1 MHWGSGARPCQLAGT
16 GIHNTRGKVSGLS
29 AAVAW
34 QGMCRGHQTATPLR
48 TITPVPHGWARGS
61 IHTTDTLG
69 SSLPGLSHRK
79 QTQNTRTLC
88 PRVPQARTHTPRHA
102 EDTRYRYPQAA
113 SERPLSGA
121 HSHSCNTRLRR
132 TTLSALGGAA
142 RVARRRSHS
151 RRPLWGPHEAA
162 KSPQRDQLSRGS
174 LLPQLG
180 SNQTHLRQPLPWR
193 VRPKCESAPVTHHR
207 LQGVRPAL
215 GCLLLKLRDEQSDS
229 PASSTRASNSS
240 CQAQLWPPAPSA
252 FPRGTYGPPA
262 RAQRGC
268 RLP

>member
-1 MHWGSGARPCQLAGT
+1 MPTGRDRNPQHKRQGLWVVSCCGMAGHVSRSPNSDPTQDYHT
-16 GIHNTRGKVSGLS
+16 GPPWMGTRL
-29 AAVAW
+29 
-34 QGMCRGHQTATPLR
+34 H
-48 TITPVPHGWARGS
+48 PHHR
-61 IHTTDTLG
+61 HTRVF
-69 SSLPGLSHRK
+69 S
-79 QTQNTRTLC
+79 
-88 PRVPQARTHTPRHA
+88 PRLVPQKADTEHEDPLPTCAPSAHTHTPRHA

-162 KSPQRDQLSRGS
+162 KSPQRDQLSRG
-174 LLPQLG
+174 LG
-180 SNQTHLRQPLPWR
+180 SNQTHLRQPPPWR

-215 GCLLLKLRDEQSDS
+215 DCILLKLRDEQSDS